1 MAALEEALMEKLIAL
16 NTHLETMLLASAASS
31 SSATAGYMGGLTMG
45 GGGALGLADC
55 SLAPKLFALSVAGQ
69 HYHPRFMQK
78 AFSATVD
85 LPDAGDGAAAA
96 AAADGAAA
104 DGAAE
109 DGIAVPPPP
118 LKLGALK
125 AYMNAVFA
133 HPAFQETAY
142 AEKTVV
148 WGWGNARKG

>member
-1 MAALEEALMEKLIAL
+1 MEKLIAL

>member
-1 MAALEEALMEKLIAL
+1 
-16 NTHLETMLLASAASS
+16 
-31 SSATAGYMGGLTMG
+31 MGGLTMG

-104 DGAAE
+104 DGAAADGAAADGAAE

>member
-104 DGAAE
+104 DGPAE